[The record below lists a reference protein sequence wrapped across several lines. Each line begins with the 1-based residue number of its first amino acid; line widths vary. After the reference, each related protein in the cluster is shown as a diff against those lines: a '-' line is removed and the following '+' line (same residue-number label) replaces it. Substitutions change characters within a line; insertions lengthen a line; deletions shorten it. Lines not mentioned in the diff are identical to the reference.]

1 MKNYNVNYRCRKAAF
16 LLVLALLSALL
27 LSACNDTAGGG
38 PVSDGVKNGSESDV
52 LTFSGKYTA
61 AISAAS
67 DSVEFTDFLDAS
79 ADVPVYAFWM
89 NTPDTGKNES
99 LKAVEKDAAVNLLG
113 YSLKGTL
120 TSIVPEHMGDA
131 YLLQY
136 DTEDGN
142 FSFKL
147 SHKTKQPVYY
157 MNYNAPMWEIP
168 EDGGKSK
175 EECLEIANKVA
186 KEALHM
192 DVSEYTVTVTE
203 KHIDDD
209 ETKPVSDYAI
219 YYRRYIGDVRTADNL
234 SIQISKSGEV
244 NFYSGYM
251 IGQMK
256 DVSTEGLSMEKAEEA
271 MTAALKKSGRTSE
284 NYEILYTTLT
294 KTVSGELAVL
304 YTLGTVETVPA
315 GEQLDIIVY

>member
-1 MKNYNVNYRCRKAAF
+1 MKKYNMNHRCRKAAF

-27 LSACNDTAGGG
+27 LSACNDTASGGPASGSAEDGGG
-38 PVSDGVKNGSESDV
+38 EV

-79 ADVPVYAFWM
+79 ANVPVYAFWM
-89 NTPDTGKNES
+89 NMPDTEKNES
-99 LKAVEKDAAVNLLG
+99 LKAVENDAAANLLG

-120 TSIVPEHMGDA
+120 TSIIPEHMGDA

-142 FSFKL
+142 FSFKINQK
-147 SHKTKQPVYY
+147 SKQPVYY

-209 ETKPVSDYAI
+209 ETNPVSDYAI
-219 YYRRYIGDVRTADNL
+219 YYRRYIGDIRTADNL
-234 SIQISKSGEV
+234 SLQISKSGEV
-244 NFYSGYM
+244 AFYSGYM

-271 MTAALKKSGRTSE
+271 MTAVLKKGGRTPE

-304 YTLGTVETVPA
+304 YTLGTAETVSA